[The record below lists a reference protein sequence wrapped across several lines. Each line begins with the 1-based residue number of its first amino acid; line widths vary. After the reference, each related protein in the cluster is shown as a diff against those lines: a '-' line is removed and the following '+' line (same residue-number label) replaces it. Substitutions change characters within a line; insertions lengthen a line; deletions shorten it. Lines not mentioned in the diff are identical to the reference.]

1 MKQTTHPNLILG
13 IVSLLLMFVGIALK
27 VNTFRSGDMVL
38 IGSVIL
44 GGIHWVWSIID
55 VFKHQTSASQSRKF
69 WIILV
74 IVLPPI
80 GGILYYISSKTVR
93 M

>member
-1 MKQTTHPNLILG
+1 MKQTTHPNFILG
-13 IVSLLLMFVGIALK
+13 LISLVLLFVGIGMK
-27 VNTFRSGDMVL
+27 FYGYRSGDGVL
-38 IGSVIL
+38 IAATVL
-44 GGIHWVWSIID
+44 GGIHWVWGIID
-55 VFKHQTSASQSRKF
+55 VFKHQNSLSQSRKF

-80 GGILYYISSKTVR
+80 GGMFYYMFSKTMR